1 MEWRERE
8 GPDTLRTA
16 ARSTW
21 NFDVQA
27 RPPSTSSASDYR
39 QLACKW
45 AMVYSSSYRNGMWL
59 VATTVRLPLQFQ
71 GYDIVAVRTTTSNL
85 STLKNQMIA

>member
-1 MEWRERE
+1 MKVQIHW
-8 GPDTLRTA
+8 TA

-39 QLACKW
+39 QLANGQWYIPLRTETVCGW
-45 AMVYSSSYRNGMWL
+45 WPQQYVYLYSFKDM
-59 VATTVRLPLQFQ
+59 
-71 GYDIVAVRTTTSNL
+71 
-85 STLKNQMIA
+85 TLWQ